1 MRASDKRCLL
11 VEVSGF
17 DNSSLPAFDMSL
29 FAQWIIYLL
38 RRVVLSPSL
47 ILNLRSSCL

>member
-1 MRASDKRCLL
+1 MRADDKRCLL

-17 DNSSLPAFDMSL
+17 DNSFLPVVDKSL

-38 RRVVLSPSL
+38 QQGYAITQADLE
-47 ILNLRSSCL
+47 I